1 MKSFVLNIILFL
13 LPIAILL
20 TVAPFGLAGWF
31 VKALY
36 IELEGRKKQK
46 NKNEGLRY
54 PSDFML
60 KNSLSLDISDI
71 VLNKSLFNFVL
82 LQNDVTRIEFGNVRR
97 SISRVL
103 GLNAQRKTLSLLR
116 TIIGKLLAFL
126 GYNRKFLI
134 FL

>member
-20 TVAPFGLAGWF
+20 TVAPFGLVGWF
-31 VKALY
+31 VKELY

-46 NKNEGLRY
+46 NKKEGLRY

-60 KNSLSLDISDI
+60 KNSLSLDISDKI
-71 VLNKSLFNFVL
+71 LNKSLFNFVL
-82 LQNDVTRIEFGNVRR
+82 LQNNINRIEFGNVRR
-97 SISRVL
+97 SISRIL
-103 GLNAQRKTLSLLR
+103 GLNTQRKTLSLLGN
-116 TIIGKLLAFL
+116 IIGKLSAFL

-134 FL
+134 HL